1 MSFAIWFSKAGHCK
15 IVRTSRLRKQ
25 NRPFTRSCQMEQV
38 WGKLMRAIKHVGL
51 LVLEPK
57 LLGQRCMQPPVLW
70 AMKRRLQQLDG
81 TITCIVHCVSVA
93 ARQNATKKSTS
104 GYHLSYKSLIRF
116 SCSIYFWCY
125 DPPVSHSAIY
135 IPKAERNPLLDQPRI
150 VRMAHHS
157 NLVESSCDLVSSTST
172 CSI

>member
-1 MSFAIWFSKAGHCK
+1 
-15 IVRTSRLRKQ
+15 
-25 NRPFTRSCQMEQV
+25 
-38 WGKLMRAIKHVGL
+38 MRAIKHVGL

-70 AMKRRLQQLDG
+70 AMKQRLQQLDW
-81 TITCIVHCVSVA
+81 TITCIVHRLSVA
-93 ARQNATKKSTS
+93 AQHNATSSTS

-116 SCSIYFWCY
+116 IYFWCY

-172 CSI
+172 CFI

>member
-38 WGKLMRAIKHVGL
+38 RGKLMRAIKHVGL
-51 LVLEPK
+51 PI
-57 LLGQRCMQPPVLW
+57 LGQRCMQPPFLW

-93 ARQNATKKSTS
+93 ARQNATSSTS

-116 SCSIYFWCY
+116 SCSIYFWRY

-135 IPKAERNPLLDQPRI
+135 IPKAERSPLLDQPRI

-172 CSI
+172 CFI